1 MYLNTQDWPTIYKL
15 SLEDPLAKPATDTS
29 AKSVYEARC
38 QACHGVNGVRS
49 GSGPPPLAAI
59 GKHLPL
65 DSFRLSVRNGRGKMP
80 AFGDLDDAAVK
91 ELFDYLGTLEAP
103 AETPGKVPPN
113 TNSNLGPVVASGGA
127 PGGLKV
133 RQANTGQYT
142 PLGGPPY
149 PVGSQTPRV
158 RYYTDWGLYP
168 NQPYIVG
175 PPWSSVVAYDLN
187 SGTIK
192 WKVPLGQ
199 DAVAEAEGAR
209 DTGAFMAEHHGMI
222 VTSTGLIFIAASDG
236 KIRALD
242 EGTGKVLWSATLPA
256 GSEGIPAMYE
266 ANGRQYLVV
275 PASSNINSGGGHA
288 VIARAPQ
295 TAPLD
300 LAKGYVAF
308 ALPAK

>member
-1 MYLNTQDWPTIYKL
+1 MVCALDPVHPRSPQSASVSHWIRSACRFGTDGEKCLRLGIWTI
-15 SLEDPLAKPATDTS
+15 
-29 AKSVYEARC
+29 
-38 QACHGVNGVRS
+38 
-49 GSGPPPLAAI
+49 PPSSNSSSI
-59 GKHLPL
+59 
-65 DSFRLSVRNGRGKMP
+65 STRLK
-80 AFGDLDDAAVK
+80 
-91 ELFDYLGTLEAP
+91 AP
-103 AETPGKVPPN
+103 AGTAEKAPAKKAT
-113 TNSNLGPVVASGGA
+113 TRGPVVASGGA

-133 RQANTGQYT
+133 RQGNAEQYT

-149 PVGSQTPRV
+149 PAGSQTPRV

-168 NQPYIVG
+168 NQPYIIG

-199 DAVAEAEGAR
+199 DAVAAAEGAR

-242 EGTGKVLWSATLPA
+242 EETGKVLWTATLPA

-266 ANGRQYLVV
+266 AGGRQYLVV
-275 PASSNINSGGGHA
+275 PASSNINSGGGHPGK
-288 VIARAPQ
+288 RRH
-295 TAPLD
+295 TAGCALD
-300 LAKGYVAF
+300 LPKGYIAF
-308 ALPAK
+308 ALPGK